1 MRLGFEDV
9 ESLRDDFSSWVPRDH
24 EVRRIEGQKAIS
36 RSADSGSEDE
46 INGVWYFCYTDLTG
60 ELFHG
65 WSFSAVKKGVCLV
78 KPAVAQKFR
87 ICGQGEKVTPSQPT
101 PCRRA
106 QQAFHWPWT
115 IINQAPLI
123 FWNHNTAEY
132 WSSCEMNCIYIYIY
146 IFFFF

>member
-9 ESLRDDFSSWVPRDH
+9 KSLRDDFSSWVPRDH

-36 RSADSGSEDE
+36 RSAESGSEDE

-78 KPAVAQKFR
+78 KTAVAQKFR
-87 ICGQGEKVTPSQPT
+87 ICGRDEKVTPSQPT
-101 PCRRA
+101 PWRRA
-106 QQAFHWPWT
+106 QQGFQLTLNHHQSSPSNFLKPQYSW
-115 IINQAPLI
+115 ILI
-123 FWNHNTAEY
+123 QLWDEL
-132 WSSCEMNCIYIYIY
+132 YIYIY
-146 IFFFF
+146 FLI